1 MPQHPLLSHQQQQNL
16 FSESV
21 PWRATPNAGY
31 VRGSCPPRH
40 IFVRTVHPLLWKT
53 HAHSPSRTLEMQ
65 LIYKQYSWWQN
76 CASTFFVCLVS
87 RGLNLSNSSW
97 ISFTC
102 SVKGESG
109 GLRPVC

>member
-1 MPQHPLLSHQQQQNL
+1 MPDREASAADAAACRTGRVGHLCLTGA
-16 FSESV
+16 
-21 PWRATPNAGY
+21 RAGPTP
-31 VRGSCPPRH
+31 R
-40 IFVRTVHPLLWKT
+40 
-53 HAHSPSRTLEMQ
+53 Q